1 MHRLIRANALL
12 VLALLSLTGCEL
24 LDPPEPAPAYIRLSN
39 PRVELDSVNQFYSNI
54 GIRNVWLYHG
64 GIFQGL
70 YTVFPDSDVV
80 IPVIDLER
88 SDFILEGGIYETGQ
102 SAYNLPYA
110 FWKRE
115 NLDLPLTALD
125 TFTID
130 LRFEYVEERLYDF
143 RVNEAFEGNS
153 VDFVPFS
160 LSLNEPGGTFM
171 NLRSDAPFQGTGYA
185 QVDFGPGDRY
195 FQAINSSPFSLTRGK
210 QVFGEVTY
218 RNSIPLT
225 VGLLYQNAG
234 GLSSRDV
241 ITLSATNTWNTVYVH
256 FVDLVREIV
265 NTGGEDTAFW
275 LYLKADSEDKE
286 GYIALD
292 DVRLIT
298 ER

>member
-12 VLALLSLTGCEL
+12 VLAFLFVTGCEL
-24 LDPPEPAPAYIRLSN
+24 LDPPEPAPAYLRLVN

-64 GIFQGL
+64 GNFQGL
-70 YTVFPDSDVV
+70 YNVLPDSEVV

-88 SDFILEGGIYETGQ
+88 SDFIMEGGIYETGQ
-102 SAYNLPYA
+102 SAFHLPYG

-115 NLDLPLTALD
+115 NFNLDLTPLD

-130 LRFEYVEERLYDF
+130 LRFEYVEDRFYDL
-143 RVNEAFEGNS
+143 RVNESFEGNS

-160 LSLNEPGGTFM
+160 LALNEPGGTFM
-171 NLRSDAPFQGTGYA
+171 ALRSDAPFQGTGYA
-185 QVDFGPGDRY
+185 HVNFGPGDRY

-210 QVFGEVTY
+210 QVYGEITY

-225 VGLLYQNAG
+225 VALLFQNAA

-241 ITLSATNTWNTVYVH
+241 VTLSATNTWNTVYVH

-265 NTGGEDTAFW
+265 NTGGENTAFW

-286 GYIALD
+286 GFIALD